1 MLDVRAPG
9 VSAHKHCRHREFLVL
24 SSRVGLH
31 PQSSGLLVLSP
42 CWVLTRRHL
51 HRTSCGHPP
60 GLVLHLFL
68 ARLLLRIILSVSQ
81 CFSQPGPIR
90 SWYCKGK
97 LFWNSRTFGDI
108 LYQRANTVIR
118 PWYACLSTLRIL
130 QPQQV
135 SPGDPEA
142 SVSTMRTMPQVW
154 RRAIRADGVSLSPR
168 GGRKVHAH
176 LRRAAHAQYTWLM
189 S

>member
-1 MLDVRAPG
+1 MGLPASLSPAPG
-9 VSAHKHCRHREFLVL
+9 DTTEAADTAILCLMSE
-24 SSRVGLH
+24 
-31 PQSSGLLVLSP
+31 PQGYLLINTAVTENSCFCPHVWDFTPSLSGLLVLSP

-68 ARLLLRIILSVSQ
+68 ARLLLRIMLSVSR
-81 CFSQPGPIR
+81 CFSQPHPIR

-142 SVSTMRTMPQVW
+142 SVSTPRTTP
-154 RRAIRADGVSLSPR
+154 
-168 GGRKVHAH
+168 
-176 LRRAAHAQYTWLM
+176 
-189 S
+189 